1 LTKLAEQ
8 VELQLRLLS
17 LFPNTRKHAK
27 VGVFGAQG
35 DQPVAKKFLLVI
47 YLKEDMLNTIVC
59 TTAAL
64 VANVK
69 HFFNRSHDAVI
80 ADACR
85 CCFTDVYLFV
95 FPL

>member
-1 LTKLAEQ
+1 MQKKSPQQKEVATFNDLSGNLTKLAEQ

-27 VGVFGAQG
+27 VGFFGAQG

-59 TTAAL
+59 TTAA
-64 VANVK
+64 
-69 HFFNRSHDAVI
+69 F
-80 ADACR
+80 
-85 CCFTDVYLFV
+85 CCQCQTFLQPIT
-95 FPL
+95 